1 MDEYLT
7 KPIDTMAMYAT
18 LQKSM
23 LKDMPGRKGQ

>member
-23 LKDMPGRKGQ
+23 LRDISGSKES